1 MSRITKLI
9 EELCPNGVEYKPLSE
24 IADII
29 RGKRITKK
37 DLTEEGVYPVMSGG
51 ITFMGRYNEFNR
63 QADTI
68 TISSYGQAGYIDFIK
83 EKFLANDVCLTVFP
97 KEMIENKFLYYALK
111 NMQNYL
117 YSNTTKAIPDHIP
130 TKFLMELEIPVPPR
144 PIQDEIVRIL
154 DNFTE
159 LTDRRKQYEYYR
171 DYLLTPKSNIEYKKI
186 SDFATIT
193 RGGSFQKSDFVDVGR
208 PAIHY
213 GKIYTNYGIST
224 SQTLNYINE
233 EVFNKSRKAQPNDI
247 VMAVTSENV
256 EDVCKCVAWLGNED
270 VAVSGHTAII
280 HHNQNPKYLSY
291 YFHTSMFAK
300 QKEKLAHGTKVIE
313 VTPDRLNDIEIPIPP
328 MDVQNRIV
336 EVLDNFDKICNDF
349 EIGLPAE
356 VEMRQKQYEFFRDKL
371 LTFDLNLERILQTD
385 RQTDRQAIIKLIQYV
400 FGYVNVKLKDVAL
413 INRGKRV
420 VRNELINDGKYKVYQ
435 NALSPLGT
443 YNKFNR
449 EENKTFLISAGA
461 AGQIGYSSDKFW
473 AADDCFTFNCFY
485 NLNERFLFH
494 VLKNQQ
500 MKIDSL
506 IRKASIPRISKESI
520 ESIEFPLYSVGI
532 QGKIVETL
540 DNFEMICNDLITGLP
555 AEIEM
560 RQKQYE
566 YYRNKLLA
574 FKRGI
579 VNES

>member
-83 EKFLANDVCLTVFP
+83 EKFWANDVCLTVFP

-154 DNFTE
+154 DNFTELTAELTAE

-385 RQTDRQAIIKLIQYV
+385 RQT
-400 FGYVNVKLKDVAL
+400 G
-413 INRGKRV
+413 
-420 VRNELINDGKYKVYQ
+420 
-435 NALSPLGT
+435 
-443 YNKFNR
+443 
-449 EENKTFLISAGA
+449 
-461 AGQIGYSSDKFW
+461 
-473 AADDCFTFNCFY
+473 
-485 NLNERFLFH
+485 
-494 VLKNQQ
+494 
-500 MKIDSL
+500 
-506 IRKASIPRISKESI
+506 
-520 ESIEFPLYSVGI
+520 
-532 QGKIVETL
+532 
-540 DNFEMICNDLITGLP
+540 DN
-555 AEIEM
+555 
-560 RQKQYE
+560 
-566 YYRNKLLA
+566 
-574 FKRGI
+574 
-579 VNES
+579 

>member
-9 EELCPNGVEYKPLSE
+9 EELCPNGVEYKKIEQLFKLSRGVV
-24 IADII
+24 ISKDFI
-29 RGKRITKK
+29 RDNVGN
-37 DLTEEGVYPVMSGG
+37 YPVYSSQTENDGELG
-51 ITFMGRYNEFNR
+51 KINTYEFDGEYLTWTTDGAN
-63 QADTI
+63 
-68 TISSYGQAGYIDFIK
+68 AG
-83 EKFLANDVCLTVFP
+83 TVFYR
-97 KEMIENKFLYYALK
+97 KGKFSVTNVCGLLTPITNNNTKFIYYALQINAQDYVVK
-111 NMQNYL
+111 GMGNAKLM
-117 YSNTTKAIPDHIP
+117 SNVMSKI
-130 TKFLMELEIPVPPR
+130 LVPVPPR

-154 DNFTE
+154 DNFTELTAELTAE

-385 RQTDRQAIIKLIQYV
+385 RQT
-400 FGYVNVKLKDVAL
+400 
-413 INRGKRV
+413 
-420 VRNELINDGKYKVYQ
+420 
-435 NALSPLGT
+435 
-443 YNKFNR
+443 
-449 EENKTFLISAGA
+449 
-461 AGQIGYSSDKFW
+461 SD
-473 AADDCFTFNCFY
+473 N
-485 NLNERFLFH
+485 
-494 VLKNQQ
+494 
-500 MKIDSL
+500 
-506 IRKASIPRISKESI
+506 
-520 ESIEFPLYSVGI
+520 
-532 QGKIVETL
+532 
-540 DNFEMICNDLITGLP
+540 
-555 AEIEM
+555 
-560 RQKQYE
+560 
-566 YYRNKLLA
+566 
-574 FKRGI
+574 
-579 VNES
+579 

>member
-1 MSRITKLI
+1 MSKLEELI
-9 EELCPNGVEYKPLSE
+9 KELCPNGVEYKK
-24 IADII
+24 IKDTVGVN
-29 RGKRITKK
+29 RGKRLTKEQLSDEYQFEVYHGSK
-37 DLTEEGVYPVMSGG
+37 DTILGHYKEWNAPEKTTIVVNTGG
-51 ITFMGRYNEFNR
+51 IGG
-63 QADTI
+63 I
-68 TISSYGQAGYIDFIK
+68 KYIN
-83 EKFLANDVCLTVFP
+83 EKFWCSDGSFWLGSCDEISP
-97 KEMIENKFLYYALK
+97 KYLYYALSG
-111 NMQNYL
+111 YEDYF
-117 YSNTTKAIPDHIP
+117 YSKKRVGGVP
-130 TKFLMELEIPVPPR
+130 TIDKSVVEDFEIPVPPR
-144 PIQDEIVRIL
+144 PMQDEIVRIL
-154 DNFTE
+154 DNFTELTAE

-313 VTPDRLNDIEIPIPP
+313 VTPDKLNDIEIPIPP

-385 RQTDRQAIIKLIQYV
+385 RQTD
-400 FGYVNVKLKDVAL
+400 N
-413 INRGKRV
+413 N
-420 VRNELINDGKYKVYQ
+420 
-435 NALSPLGT
+435 
-443 YNKFNR
+443 
-449 EENKTFLISAGA
+449 
-461 AGQIGYSSDKFW
+461 
-473 AADDCFTFNCFY
+473 
-485 NLNERFLFH
+485 
-494 VLKNQQ
+494 
-500 MKIDSL
+500 
-506 IRKASIPRISKESI
+506 
-520 ESIEFPLYSVGI
+520 
-532 QGKIVETL
+532 
-540 DNFEMICNDLITGLP
+540 
-555 AEIEM
+555 
-560 RQKQYE
+560 
-566 YYRNKLLA
+566 
-574 FKRGI
+574 
-579 VNES
+579 